1 MGKSEAWQDLNMFEF
16 LDIEPSSTAVKLAL
30 LADGDP

>member
-1 MGKSEAWQDLNMFEF
+1 MEKSEAWQDLNMPEF
-16 LDIEPSSTAVKLAL
+16 LDVVPSSTVVKLAL